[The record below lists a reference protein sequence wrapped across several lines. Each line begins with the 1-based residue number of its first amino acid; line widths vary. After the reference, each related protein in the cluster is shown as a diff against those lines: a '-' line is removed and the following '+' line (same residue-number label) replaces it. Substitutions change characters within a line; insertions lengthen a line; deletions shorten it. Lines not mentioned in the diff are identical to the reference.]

1 MAYDSSSRHPT
12 FETLEKG
19 AGLAKVITG
28 HVAAT
33 FASLYDR
40 TSIEEPVSY
49 ARGPKKGSNKAHVR
63 CVFCVA
69 RTSSF
74 TSNASPEWMISMIA
88 LGRAAS
94 RSFRNARAC
103 PRYASGEYM
112 HSVEK

>member
-1 MAYDSSSRHPT
+1 MAYDSSSRHPA

-19 AGLAKVITG
+19 ASLAKVVTG

-33 FASLYDR
+33 FASLYD
-40 TSIEEPVSY
+40 SMNIKEPVSY
-49 ARGPKKGSNKAHVR
+49 ARGLKRAPTRLHVR
-63 CVFCVA
+63 CAFCVA

-74 TSNASPEWMISMIA
+74 TSNASPEWMMSMIA